1 MEIFHSII
9 TAVLCLSCFL
19 CCKGWSMALSIGA
32 SKTDKRMIKLA
43 LTFGIA
49 GDVFHCACWL
59 FIAAGF
65 LKAFGLF

>member
-43 LTFGIA
+43 RTFGIA

-65 LKAFGLF
+65 LAAFGLF